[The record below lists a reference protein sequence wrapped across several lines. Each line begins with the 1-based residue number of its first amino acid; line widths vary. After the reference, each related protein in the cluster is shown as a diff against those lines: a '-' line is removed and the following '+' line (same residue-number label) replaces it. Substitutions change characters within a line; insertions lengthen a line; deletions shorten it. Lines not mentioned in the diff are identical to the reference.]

1 MSFILQPGFII
12 PPLTAGGV
20 AYGNGTNA
28 FMTAAGIAGQALV
41 STGSGAPNWVTS
53 VPSTQAPAGG
63 NTGDLAYQSAP
74 NTTAFLPVVTGGIV
88 YGAATLPAYSAVGT
102 AGDPLLSNGTSAPTF
117 GTLGVANGGTGATS
131 AATARTNLVAQETPV
146 SGTNIKTV
154 GGQSL
159 LGSGNISV
167 GSGTVTTVSGQGTVQ
182 GLTLTG
188 SVTTS
193 GFLTLGGSLSAVS
206 LTSQVSGTLPTG
218 NGGTGVTTGPY
229 GVFLFSTSASNTTT
243 INFPGGYT
251 HYVVTGYDFVSSSQ
265 SLLLVYFMYSGNQQS
280 ANYNNFWVGSSFGT
294 AYTLNFNNE
303 NFGRMLQQDS
313 SNGMIFTSSSVG
325 TAFVIEIPNVTG
337 SKSHMY
343 FGQYSGYGG
352 GMNGGAICT
361 AAGTLTGIR
370 FINNSGTISAGTF
383 KLYGIL

>member
-1 MSFILQPGFII
+1 MSFTIQPGFII

-20 AYGNGTNA
+20 AYGTGTNA

-53 VPSTQAPAGG
+53 VPSTQALAGG

-74 NTTAFLPVVTGGIV
+74 NTTAFLPVTTGAIV
-88 YGAATLPAYSAVGT
+88 YGGATLPAYSAVGT
-102 AGDPLLSNGTSAPTF
+102 AGQPLLSNGTSAPTF

-131 AATARTNLVAQETPV
+131 AATARTNLVAQETLV

-218 NGGTGVTTGPY
+218 NGGTGVTTGPFGMTLIASGSTASVASLSLSCSGWESSY
-229 GVFLFSTSASNTTT
+229 KYLYIVWLGTMVAPGGAFYIKMSVNNRTTSGDYERTYVNATNTVSTANSDIIENTKSTTSNAEPNGVFGVMFWNSVTGRMCWDLTF
-243 INFPGGYT
+243 IRGGYT
-251 HYVVTGYDFVSSSQ
+251 IGMQNSAAAGVATSIQFRNSGVSDY
-265 SLLLVYFMYSGNQQS
+265 LN
-280 ANYNNFWVGSSFGT
+280 AT
-294 AYTLNFNNE
+294 AY
-303 NFGRMLQQDS
+303 
-313 SNGMIFTSSSVG
+313 I
-325 TAFVIEIPNVTG
+325 
-337 SKSHMY
+337 
-343 FGQYSGYGG
+343 YGV
-352 GMNGGAICT
+352 
-361 AAGTLTGIR
+361 
-370 FINNSGTISAGTF
+370 
-383 KLYGIL
+383 K